1 MPDFGFE
8 NWMDAQLRNV
18 PLPPDLLSRLAE
30 AGPTRD
36 TADADARLD
45 AALRDVAVPGYLES
59 RLRRIARRRATPLWR
74 HVALAASLFLV
85 VSLGATG
92 YLTLFTQSLV
102 PLEKTVAQQ
111 STEATTGPTVR
122 EANQQVSAPA
132 PEKIAASLSS
142 VSPKDTPVPKSP
154 DAIKSPLPTLADIA
168 TMGATLKQAI
178 DARVR
183 AQSTLGAGGRL
194 ERLPELDALDN
205 LQPYGI
211 APPRVPGYD
220 LLFQLKHGEHPFV
233 SPAAHKDLLSSRMPF
248 TFRTTS
254 YDLAVRGAQ
263 AGQMPPADEIRVEDF
278 LAAQEYVL
286 PSAPAS
292 GLALHAAGSSSP
304 LGDPHV
310 KMLQLTVQAA
320 TSHALAHPPTRLI
333 AAVEMSARMRFGAHW
348 QAVRLGLEKLARQMN
363 PADRLTL
370 IGFAE
375 QPLVLAQDASG
386 RELQALLSSDAFPQ
400 PLGSANFSAAIKSAA
415 VAARTFKAPAIQR
428 IVLITAG
435 PGHLDDA
442 ALGESTQV
450 LGEMANAKIRAEI
463 IRVGSAGADS
473 QWAELAEAGHG
484 QFTTASSAVEIYDSL
499 VEQLIGRPLTTA
511 RGVSLKLTFNP
522 KVVTSY
528 RLLGHEAATLTGAA
542 GDPLEIDLHADQSAT
557 GMYELWMKPS
567 GGDVVAT
574 AELTWRE
581 PVNGQPRHLTQP
593 VQRAQFAESFSL
605 APPWLQQGII
615 AAKAAEALRGS
626 YYAPSPHPLAQV
638 LDLANQADPRLA
650 DQAGFQRL
658 LAIIKSAEKLR

>member
-1 MPDFGFE
+1 MPDFGFD
-8 NWMDAQLRNV
+8 NWIDAQLRNV
-18 PLPPDLLSRLAE
+18 PLPPDLLARLAE
-30 AGPTRD
+30 AGPVRD

-45 AALRDVAVPGYLES
+45 AALRDVPVPGYLES
-59 RLRRIARRRATPLWR
+59 RLRRIARRRSARLWR
-74 HVALAASLFLV
+74 HVALAASLFLM
-85 VSLGATG
+85 VSLGALG
-92 YLTLFTQSLV
+92 YLMFVTQSLG
-102 PLEKTVAQQ
+102 PLEQTVVQRSAEP
-111 STEATTGPTVR
+111 SAGRLPGGADER
-122 EANQQVSAPA
+122 ISAPA
-132 PEKIAASLSS
+132 PEKIAAAQSAD
-142 VSPKDTPVPKSP
+142 PTE
-154 DAIKSPLPTLADIA
+154 DAPIAKNSELGKFPLPTFAEIA
-168 TMGATLKQAI
+168 AMGATLKQAI

-183 AQSTLGAGGRL
+183 SQSTLGADGRL

-205 LQPYGI
+205 LQPYGV

-254 YDLAVRGAQ
+254 FDLALRGAQ
-263 AGQMPPADEIRVEDF
+263 RGQLPPADEIRVEDF
-278 LAAQEYVL
+278 LAAQDYVL

-292 GLALHAAGSSSP
+292 GLALHAAGSASP
-304 LGDPHV
+304 IGDHHV
-310 KMLQLTVQAA
+310 KLLQLTVQAA
-320 TSHALAHPPTRLI
+320 TSHAQAHPPARLI
-333 AAVEMSARMRFGAHW
+333 AVVEMSARMRFGAHW
-348 QAVRLGLEKLARQMN
+348 QAVRRGLDKLARQMA

-386 RELQALLSSDAFPQ
+386 RDLQVLLSSDALPQ
-400 PLGSANFSAAIKSAA
+400 PLGSANFAAAIESAAL
-415 VAARTFKAPAIQR
+415 AARTFKSPAAQR
-428 IVLITAG
+428 ITFIVAG
-435 PGHLDDA
+435 PGDLNEA
-442 ALGESTQV
+442 ALGASTQT
-450 LGEMANAKIRAEI
+450 LGEMANAKIRWEI

-473 QWAELAEAGHG
+473 QWADLAEAGHG
-484 QFTTASSAVEIYDSL
+484 HFSTADSTVEIYDSL
-499 VEQLIGRPLTTA
+499 MEQLIGRPLTTA

-522 KVVTSY
+522 KVITSY

-567 GGDVVAT
+567 GGDLVAT

-581 PVNGQPRHLTQP
+581 PVNGQSRHVTQP
-593 VQRAQFAESFSL
+593 IRRGQIAESFSQ

-638 LDLANQADPRLA
+638 LDLATQADPRLTG
-650 DQAGFQRL
+650 QPEFQHL